1 VFPLIACFLFLSI
14 YLIGDWQPEHL
25 TSQLQLTSHTFHQVW
40 ISIPVM
46 VFAFSHT
53 PIISTFAI
61 DQQEKYGD
69 LAMGKCKKIMKV
81 AYTIICA
88 SVLFFVFSCLLAIPV
103 SYIENA
109 ATKG

>member
-1 VFPLIACFLFLSI
+1 MQFSPQTL
-14 YLIGDWQPEHL
+14 
-25 TSQLQLTSHTFHQVW
+25 HQVW

-61 DQQEKYGD
+61 DQQEKHGD

-88 SVLFFVFSCLLAIPV
+88 SAFCSWPTVSLRDADIFWVRSPAAMRLAHSSICD
-103 SYIENA
+103 NG
-109 ATKG
+109 ATVTWCR

>member
-1 VFPLIACFLFLSI
+1 MCIRDRFSPQTL
-14 YLIGDWQPEHL
+14 
-25 TSQLQLTSHTFHQVW
+25 HQVW

-61 DQQEKYGD
+61 DQQEKHGD

-88 SVLFFVFSCLLAIPV
+88 SVLFFVFSCLLAIPATYIAV
-103 SYIENA
+103 SYTHLFNII
-109 ATKG
+109 

>member
-1 VFPLIACFLFLSI
+1 MQFS
-14 YLIGDWQPEHL
+14 
-25 TSQLQLTSHTFHQVW
+25 SQTLHQVW

-61 DQQEKYGD
+61 DQQEKHGD

-88 SVLFFVFSCLLAIPV
+88 SVLFFVFSCLLAIPAT
-103 SYIENA
+103 YIETA
-109 ATKG
+109 RDQG

>member
-1 VFPLIACFLFLSI
+1 MQFSPQTL
-14 YLIGDWQPEHL
+14 
-25 TSQLQLTSHTFHQVW
+25 HQVW

-61 DQQEKYGD
+61 DQQEKHGD

-88 SVLFFVFSCLLAIPV
+88 SVLFLSSVVCWRSRQPI
-103 SYIENA
+103 
-109 ATKG
+109 